1 MSFDDLSRHIYNK
14 GFLRD
19 LNTIIVS
26 LEISRSDMVLTCLIY
41 GKQVVKSLFTA
52 VLLHVRVNALAVMLY
67 SLIDVDVGG
76 CVVGVIFWKTGML
89 DRTLKTL
96 GESSLL
102 SGLTSLF
109 DRVGI
114 IVVVVDWIAFDI
126 LHYQFKLSDRSLIPV
141 FKSILNEIR
150 PEAGTNILRTLFL
163 E

>member
-1 MSFDDLSRHIYNK
+1 
-14 GFLRD
+14 
-19 LNTIIVS
+19 
-26 LEISRSDMVLTCLIY
+26 MVLTCLIY
-41 GKQVVKSLFTA
+41 GKQAVKSLFTA
-52 VLLHVRVNALAVMLY
+52 VILHVRVSALAVTLY
-67 SLIDVDVGG
+67 SLIDVDAGG
-76 CVVGVIFWKTGML
+76 CVVGIAFWKTGIL

-96 GESSLL
+96 SESFLPSD
-102 SGLTSLF
+102 LTPLF

-150 PEAGTNILRTLFL
+150 PEARTNILRTLFL